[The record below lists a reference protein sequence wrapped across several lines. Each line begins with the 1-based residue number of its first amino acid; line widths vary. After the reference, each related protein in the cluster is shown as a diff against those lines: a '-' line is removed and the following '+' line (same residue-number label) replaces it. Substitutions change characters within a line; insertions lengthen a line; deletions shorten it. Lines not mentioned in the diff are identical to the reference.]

1 MFVIRGLRIVT
12 LSITASTAVAAQVKC
27 SLTVVISSQRPSD
40 SNDPDKP
47 AIQLSRGLNRKFF
60 CALFKRWDNSDT
72 GYEEVRAQAAASQW
86 SPTYYKED
94 EYA

>member
-1 MFVIRGLRIVT
+1 MFVIRGLMIVT
-12 LSITASTAVAAQVKC
+12 LSITASTALAAQVKC
-27 SLTVVISSQRPSD
+27 FLTVVTSSQRPSD

-47 AIQLSRGLNRKFF
+47 AIRLSRGLNRKFF

-72 GYEEVRAQAAASQW
+72 GYEEVRAQAASQW